1 MCPKIFTSIF
11 IIIFIYIFQLGNMKS
26 NTLPLSYAFIVNLFE
41 KHIQLLEALKISRP
55 LNNEE
60 KTKHHG
66 IDGYDGT
73 C

>member
-1 MCPKIFTSIF
+1 
-11 IIIFIYIFQLGNMKS
+11 MKS

-41 KHIQLLEALKISRP
+41 KDIQLLEALKISRP